1 MVKKIRPWHL
11 INTSVR
17 NPFRLRSGLEALKE
31 AGFLGNLGKN
41 TEEEVA
47 KALDR
52 AGVITLSPTTKDIT
66 SISRKWR
73 GALMKMGFIWGDPAT
88 RKTLLEEERGQ
99 LGAPYS
105 LTPCGEALLAAS
117 TFEAQQEVYLRSIV
131 ALQLPSPFDRSYK
144 MPPFSP
150 LSFIL
155 NVMLG
160 LEEIGEEPFI
170 SRLEMASIVSL
181 RSPESD
187 MDSLLREIIDL
198 RERRLLS
205 PAKRSFDTKQMKSL
219 ADGGGYAP
227 GTYYDYQDVTFRYLK
242 ATGLFHSCGR
252 GITIAPE
259 KSYIAKAI
267 SKQPVPDLT
276 SFEYQSRLAKG
287 ATLPTDDLEGAS
299 KSLEQVSSIAKSRG
313 ITVVLDDF
321 DLSNVQGVNNAR
333 FSLENAIR
341 ENRELEFSLLQPE
354 MGEEILAYLKAL
366 SSGKPVS
373 YGEDLEAIIPGNERA
388 AYFEW
393 VLWRIILAFN
403 HLVIPSSKVRHF
415 NIDQDLL
422 PISTASG
429 GGSDV
434 FAEYAAHALVVEV
447 TLTENSRQEAAE
459 GEPVRRH
466 VADVFNRF
474 RDDRKVVYGLFVARK
489 IDTNTA
495 ETFRVGRWY
504 LPGDERIDLDIIP
517 LTIDQLTVVVETAF
531 AKNSLEPG
539 FLLSLLEKCARDTSR
554 SVGAPEWKE
563 SISSI
568 VDKLPLAS

>member
-1 MVKKIRPWHL
+1 M
-11 INTSVR
+11 
-17 NPFRLRSGLEALKE
+17 A
-31 AGFLGNLGKN
+31 
-41 TEEEVA
+41 
-47 KALDR
+47 
-52 AGVITLSPTTKDIT
+52 
-66 SISRKWR
+66 
-73 GALMKMGFIWGDPAT
+73 
-88 RKTLLEEERGQ
+88 
-99 LGAPYS
+99 
-105 LTPCGEALLAAS
+105 
-117 TFEAQQEVYLRSIV
+117 
-131 ALQLPSPFDRSYK
+131 ALQLPSPFDRGYK

-160 LEEIGEEPFI
+160 LEEKGEEPFI

-181 RSPESD
+181 RSPEYN
-187 MDSLLREIIDL
+187 MESLLREIIDL
-198 RERRLLS
+198 RKRRLLS

-219 ADGGGYAP
+219 ADDGGYAT

-242 ATGLFHSCGR
+242 ATGLFHSRGR

-259 KSYIAKAI
+259 KMYIAKEI

-276 SFEYQSRLAKG
+276 SFEYQSRLANG

-321 DLSNVQGVNNAR
+321 NLSSVQGVNNAR

-341 ENRELEFSLLQPE
+341 ENRELEFALLQPE

-366 SSGKPVS
+366 SSGRPVS

-393 VLWRIILAFN
+393 ILWRIILAFN
-403 HLVIPSSKVRHF
+403 HLVIPSSKVRNF

-434 FAEYAAHALVVEV
+434 FAEYSDHALVVEV

-517 LTIDQLTVVVETAF
+517 LTIDQLTVVVNTAF
-531 AKNSLEPG
+531 AKNSLEPE

-563 SISSI
+563 SISAI
-568 VDKLPLAS
+568 VHTLPLES